1 MFFIYNCLV
10 LKNFVLRLMVL
21 KLIFYFSNNFI
32 WIDDLNESCSVQK
45 DLKKLNLNFLFKFV

>member
-1 MFFIYNCLV
+1 V